1 MKFID
6 KLAEEEDDELIEILK
21 GNYWH
26 FLFYSMTFIRWKRP
40 RIAIA
45 LISAYA
51 IWIIVHLVIGIYSIY
66 LAADERNWAVVGL
79 VTHHM
84 VLGALAIYLP
94 IFCNTGGFREVM
106 ADMHRTFT
114 TDIGQYSGGNMYA
127 EQACIDIKKDVR
139 RQTFVYY
146 INPALVA
153 AAGSLALAGP
163 FLTKW
168 FSGMEN
174 PYSPNGLSLKLPT
187 ALYYPFPT
195 DSGVVF
201 YAIVLTQVISGT
213 ILGYLILAPQLVF
226 INLSQNLKRELR
238 FVGYSMETLVRRAMR
253 MTFENNVWKRKVT
266 ELDVDDTEF
275 QQNVELSIKETII
288 HHQKA
293 SKLLSTAQVSVKGPL
308 AASYIFGLVTI
319 AISLYNI
326 TLALKTNDIGSLT
339 TFLLLLS
346 SEVIG
351 TFINCG
357 LIGSELTEQSEDVT
371 EKLYFIEWY
380 NFSVKNRKMF
390 FTFQTAITQPYEI
403 KAGGVTPM
411 NMETFSDIMNSAYSF
426 FNILQTIE

>member
-6 KLAEEEDDELIEILK
+6 KLAEEEDDKLIEILK
-21 GNYWH
+21 GEYWH

-45 LISAYA
+45 LISTYT
-51 IWIIVHLVIGIYSIY
+51 IWIIVHLVLITYSIY
-66 LAADERNWAVVGL
+66 LAADERSWASVGL
-79 VTHHM
+79 LTHH
-84 VLGALAIYLP
+84 VILTALAIYLP
-94 IFCNTGGFREVM
+94 YFFNSGGFREVN
-106 ADMHRTFT
+106 AYMHRAFT

-127 EQACIDIKKDVR
+127 EQACIDIKKEIR
-139 RQTFVYY
+139 RQTFVYFF
-146 INPALVA
+146 NPALIA
-153 AAGSLALAGP
+153 AAGSLALTGP

-201 YAIVLTQVISGT
+201 YVTVLSQMTFGT

-226 INLSQNLKRELR
+226 INLSQKLKCELR
-238 FVGYSMETLVRRAMR
+238 LVGYSMETLVRRAMR

-275 QQNVELSIKETII
+275 QRNVELSIKETII
-288 HHQKA
+288 HHQKV
-293 SKLLSTAQVSVKGPL
+293 SKLLSTAKDAVKGPL
-308 AASYIFGLVTI
+308 AVSYIFGLVTI

-326 TLALKTNDIGSLT
+326 TLALKANDIGSLT

-346 SEVIG
+346 SEVLG
-351 TFINCG
+351 TFLNCG
-357 LIGSELTEQSEDVT
+357 LIGSELTEQV
-371 EKLYFIEWY
+371 L
-380 NFSVKNRKMF
+380 
-390 FTFQTAITQPYEI
+390 
-403 KAGGVTPM
+403 
-411 NMETFSDIMNSAYSF
+411 IM
-426 FNILQTIE
+426 